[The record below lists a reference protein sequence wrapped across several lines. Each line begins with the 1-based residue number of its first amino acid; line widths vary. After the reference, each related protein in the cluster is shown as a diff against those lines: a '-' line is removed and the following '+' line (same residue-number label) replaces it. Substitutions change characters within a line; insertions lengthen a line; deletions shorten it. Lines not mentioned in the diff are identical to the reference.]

1 MNNQENFFKILGK
14 RKMIELMKS
23 QFEYFIDIEADPNLF
38 TYNRF
43 DINSERLE
51 YFDDYDNM
59 HDLYH
64 SIVGGQEVC
73 LYHMNNDRNRSI
85 EIPKSNQSVLDS
97 LKKHQQEI
105 NRQSNVNNLEYQ
117 HTQQER

>member
-23 QFEYFIDIEADPNLF
+23 QFKYFIDIEADPNLF
-38 TYNRF
+38 AYNRF

-51 YFDDYDNM
+51 YLDVHDNM

-64 SIVGGQEVC
+64 GIVGGQEVC